1 MPRLRAPK
9 HTMITDDSRQ
19 LVRDS
24 RSVKTWVQMI
34 LDQVVV
40 QGLLLLHTYWRAG
53 ELDDDYRVLAIIVFL
68 LMQVVYHLMKVY
80 QHESSRTD
88 YISALMQAW
97 GTLIVLLG
105 LFGFVT
111 KTSED
116 FSRLILVTW
125 AVTGFFG
132 QLVVF
137 FVTSKLLGHTAATKV
152 PTIVVGS
159 GELAKHI
166 ARSINEND
174 WVPDHVIG
182 YVSDSEQDNQEWNEI
197 PCLGDLDRLEEIVTE
212 HGGKKIYIALPMDK
226 AHLVKPVASIMVE
239 RSIDVLWA
247 PDIFGVSLVNHS
259 VKEMAGV
266 PLISLSETPLNGGA
280 ALAKDLMDKMLAV
293 IALILAAPIMIFTAI
308 VIKLTSP
315 GPILFKQPRHGWD
328 GRVLEIYKFRSM
340 KVHEE
345 EAGQVTQ
352 ARKNDDRITT
362 VGRFI
367 RRTSIDELPQLFN
380 ILGGS
385 MSLVGPRPHA
395 IAHNNFYKDQ
405 IKSYMLRHRIKP
417 GLTGLA
423 QVNGYRGET
432 DTLDK
437 MEARVKY
444 DLAYI
449 NNWSIWLDVEILFRT
464 IFVLLGKNA
473 Y

>member
-1 MPRLRAPK
+1 
-9 HTMITDDSRQ
+9 
-19 LVRDS
+19 
-24 RSVKTWVQMI
+24 
-34 LDQVVV
+34 
-40 QGLLLLHTYWRAG
+40 
-53 ELDDDYRVLAIIVFL
+53 
-68 LMQVVYHLMKVY
+68 
-80 QHESSRTD
+80 
-88 YISALMQAW
+88 MQAW
-97 GTLIVLLG
+97 GSLVLLLG
-105 LFGFVT
+105 VFGFVT

-125 AVTGFFG
+125 AVTGFLG
-132 QLVVF
+132 QLIVF
-137 FVTSKLLGHTAATKV
+137 LLTSRFLGHSEAAQT
-152 PTIVVGS
+152 PTIIVGN
-159 GELAKHI
+159 GELARHI
-166 ARSINEND
+166 ARSINDND

-182 YVSDSEQDNQEWNEI
+182 YVADSENEDIDWNDI
-197 PCLGDLDRLEEIVTE
+197 PCLGHIDHLEESISK
-212 HGGKKIYIALPMDK
+212 HGGKKVYIALPMDR
-226 AHLVKPVASIMVE
+226 AEMVKPVASILVE

-280 ALAKDLMDKMLAV
+280 ALAKDLMDKTLAV
-293 IALILAAPIMIFTAI
+293 IALIVASPIMLLTVVA
-308 VIKLTSP
+308 IKLTSP

-340 KVHEE
+340 KIHEE
-345 EAGQVTQ
+345 QAGQVTQ
-352 ARKNDDRITT
+352 AKKDDNRITP

-380 ILGGS
+380 VLGGS

-395 IAHNNFYKDQ
+395 IAHNEFYKDQ

-449 NNWSIWLDVEILFRT
+449 NNWSIWLDIEILFRT
-464 IFVLLGKNA
+464 IFVLFGKNA